1 VTAPPIFIPDE
12 HDLPL
17 DRFAL
22 IRRML
27 IAKRPHADIAIAAG
41 VSEARVGRI
50 AGVAQ
55 QSKPRA
61 RRRAGRR

>member
-55 QSKPRA
+55 PIRPTRRKA
-61 RRRAGRR
+61 RR